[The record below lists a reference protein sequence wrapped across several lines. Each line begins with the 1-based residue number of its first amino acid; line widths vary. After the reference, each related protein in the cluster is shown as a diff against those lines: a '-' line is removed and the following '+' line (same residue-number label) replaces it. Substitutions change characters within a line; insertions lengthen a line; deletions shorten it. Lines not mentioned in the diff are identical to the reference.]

1 MEIAAQSGC
10 GASVLRDIQNPN
22 RHSPEL
28 PALTDFVLS
37 KGAGPGD
44 LQRLLLTP
52 MFL

>member
-1 MEIAAQSGC
+1 MGIAAQSGC

-37 KGAGPGD
+37 KGAGSSEAPSD
-44 LQRLLLTP
+44 LNVSVIL
-52 MFL
+52 